1 MTHKQKDVGT
11 DLSPVL
17 HTEALRLPNSV
28 NEQRKTPRRYENY
41 IILPTNLTLS
51 SYKDNDKPSQGNDI
65 TSYPWHLPLPCSK
78 QNF

>member
-1 MTHKQKDVGT
+1 MVQSVGT

-28 NEQRKTPRRYENY
+28 NEQRKTPRRYEY
-41 IILPTNLTLS
+41 IITPTDLTLS
-51 SYKDNDKPSQGNDI
+51 SYKDNDKPSQGDDI
-65 TSYPWHLPLPCSK
+65 TSYPWHLPLLCSK